1 MAGVYKIDKERRQN
15 LRPFRWGA
23 GAFSFFYRAFLLGKN
38 RSFHRARW
46 LRTGGEGIA

>member
-23 GAFSFFYRAFLLGKN
+23 GAFSFFIELFYWEKN
-38 RSFHRARW
+38 VVSIGPDDYAPAER
-46 LRTGGEGIA
+46 E